1 VVDLELQGK
10 IAAVVDYYQI
20 HEMIDLIVTEEEL
33 FEVSE
38 VPEFVNTK
46 DYWTWRCAFRRFT
59 TAHSVKDSDVSRALN
74 RVLLRFSSLQVQGH
88 VVILDGVC
96 RMASGMSWTQA
107 WEKLLEE
114 TDSWYLGPS
123 FY

>member
-74 RVLLRFSSLQVQGH
+74 RVLLRFSSLQVQGPRRNPRRC
-88 VVILDGVC
+88 VPNGKWNELD
-96 RMASGMSWTQA
+96 AGMGKTA
-107 WEKLLEE
+107 R
-114 TDSWYLGPS
+114 GN
-123 FY
+123 